1 VNQLNKK
8 INQSLFLRFTGK
20 KSRTKMKTK
29 CLLSLAICCF
39 ATFQLAAT
47 VPLDKQ
53 QKVKKADI
61 LPKDSSVIEHLP
73 EKEVKEDEAFLDD
86 KKDKVKVITFFME
99 NTRISNHFL
108 RVSLISWRLN
118 D

>member
-1 VNQLNKK
+1 MNQTK
-8 INQSLFLRFTGK
+8 NQHFCYFSLTGL
-20 KSRTKMKTK
+20 TTNNTMKTK

-53 QKVKKADI
+53 QKAKKADL

-73 EKEVKEDEAFLDD
+73 EKEVKEDEAFLDE
-86 KKDKVKVITFFME
+86 KKENVKVKFK
-99 NTRISNHFL
+99 
-108 RVSLISWRLN
+108 
-118 D
+118 